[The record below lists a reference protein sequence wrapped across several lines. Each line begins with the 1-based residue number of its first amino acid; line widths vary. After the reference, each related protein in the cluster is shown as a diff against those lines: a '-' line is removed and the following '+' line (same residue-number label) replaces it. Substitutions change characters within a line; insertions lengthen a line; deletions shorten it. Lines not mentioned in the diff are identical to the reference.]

1 MTPLRKIT
9 DEHAIKAAAIA
20 GISALG
26 ATVERS
32 KNTGEVGSILVTNKA
47 QNRSCRIYFD
57 GADTIVEQSGFRV
70 RNYCYD
76 IYAYLKSLGYS
87 WK

>member
-1 MTPLRKIT
+1 MIPLRKIT
-9 DEHAIKAAAIA
+9 DEHAIKAADIA
-20 GISALG
+20 GVNPDG
-26 ATVERS
+26 AIVKRS
-32 KNTGEVGSILVTNKA
+32 KNTGEVGSILVIDKDL
-47 QNRSCRIYFD
+47 NRSCRIYFD

-76 IYAYLKSLGYS
+76 IYAYLKSLGYN

>member
-20 GISALG
+20 SVWSDG
-26 ATVERS
+26 ATIERS
-32 KNTGEVGSILVTNKA
+32 KNTGEVGSILVTNK
-47 QNRSCRIYFD
+47 QQGRSCRIYFD

-76 IYAYLKSLGYS
+76 IYAFLKSIGYTF
-87 WK
+87 